1 VYHFP
6 CMDTREQAER
16 VGFLPLRPTD
26 PAEPVPTVT
35 GLWARVQGLAA
46 TSGCPKRTAA
56 AFALG
61 VFLSFSPLLGFQVVL
76 AVGLALALRLSKTAL
91 FLGLWANMP
100 WIMIPW
106 YTATTIAGAFLL
118 RIPVSPHLG
127 AELRTVIEHPFYR
140 SVFWERLFEV
150 AGPFLWA
157 FIIGPTVGALMV
169 GAVAYVALVRVLRA
183 RKSAGERAIGS
194 AP

>member
-1 VYHFP
+1 
-6 CMDTREQAER
+6 MDTREQAER
-16 VGFLPLRPTD
+16 VGFVPLRRKD

-35 GLWARVQGLAA
+35 GLWARVKGLAA

-56 AFALG
+56 AFAVG

-100 WIMIPW
+100 WFMIPW
-106 YTATTIAGAFLL
+106 YTVTTLAGAFLL
-118 RIPVSPHLG
+118 RIPVSPNLG
-127 AELRTVIEHPFYR
+127 AELRTVLEHPFYR
-140 SVFWERLFEV
+140 SIFWERLFEV

-157 FIIGPTVGALMV
+157 FIVGPTVGALLV

-183 RKSAGERAIGS
+183 RGATGHREIESAS
-194 AP
+194 